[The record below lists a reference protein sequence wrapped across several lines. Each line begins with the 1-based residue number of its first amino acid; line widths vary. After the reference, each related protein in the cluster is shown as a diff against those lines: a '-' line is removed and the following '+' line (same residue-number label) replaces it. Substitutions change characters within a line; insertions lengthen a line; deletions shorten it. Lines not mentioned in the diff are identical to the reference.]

1 MNKPVL
7 LNFFAFSLDLIY
19 FETMI
24 FFFEEGYRN
33 FYPNF
38 NFRFLFIYLE
48 KKRIRRIM

>member
-24 FFFEEGYRN
+24 FFLKRVIEIFIQILIFD
-33 FYPNF
+33 FYS
-38 NFRFLFIYLE
+38 FI
-48 KKRIRRIM
+48 